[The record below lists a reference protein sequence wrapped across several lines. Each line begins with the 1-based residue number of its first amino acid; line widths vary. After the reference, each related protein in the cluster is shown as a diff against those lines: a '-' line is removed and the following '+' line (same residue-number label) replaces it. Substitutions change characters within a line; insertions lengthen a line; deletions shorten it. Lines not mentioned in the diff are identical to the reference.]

1 MTVNKKRI
9 LTYLTTAFAVVCHLV
24 VFYTP
29 LIQTKKGLSLRD
41 LEGAILKVGPG
52 EKINSGDAIGSILLF
67 GAIELIAILGI
78 VTYLFVIFVS
88 KNKKRETGTGIF
100 IGSLLF
106 ALTVAAIMLPR
117 RGITIL
123 DSSNQ
128 HQSIEFIP
136 DLGYVLWVLSLLIG
150 GLAIHLIANF
160 RWHIYSQKDH

>member
-9 LTYLTTAFAVVCHLV
+9 LTYLTTTFAVVCHLV

-78 VTYLFVIFVS
+78 VTYLFMIFVS

-136 DLGYVLWVLSLLIG
+136 DLGYILWVSFILIG

-160 RWHIYSQKDH
+160 RWHIYSQRDH